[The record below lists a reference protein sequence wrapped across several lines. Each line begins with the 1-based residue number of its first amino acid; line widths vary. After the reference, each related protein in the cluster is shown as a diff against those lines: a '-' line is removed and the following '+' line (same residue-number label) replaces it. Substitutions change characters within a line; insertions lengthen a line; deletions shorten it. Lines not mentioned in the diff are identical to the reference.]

1 MGAIP
6 VEQSRG
12 SAEQQQQQQ
21 SPNPAAAISAAQFAL
36 WKQRKDAEA
45 AAKAAEAARKRAEDI
60 TAGRVR
66 MTGREL
72 YAHEPWVFDDSRFE

>member
-12 SAEQQQQQQ
+12 NAEQQQ

-45 AAKAAEAARKRAEDI
+45 AAKVAEAARKRAEDI

-66 MTGREL
+66 MTDWARAL
-72 YAHEPWVFDDSRFE
+72 CA